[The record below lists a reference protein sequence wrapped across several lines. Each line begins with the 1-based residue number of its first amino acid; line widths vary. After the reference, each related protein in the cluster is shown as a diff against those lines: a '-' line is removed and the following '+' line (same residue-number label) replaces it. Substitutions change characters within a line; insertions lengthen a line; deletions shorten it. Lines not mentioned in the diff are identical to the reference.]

1 MLQAQNFSRLM
12 SGYQIP
18 TGSTAQTVGP
28 QAGAYSNSPLSQIA
42 GLGTLIAS
50 LYGKGR
56 VIEPEETKR
65 EGGSVGYADGG
76 EVGSPAYHDGNG
88 NFYDANGYLVS

>member
-1 MLQAQNFSRLM
+1 
-12 SGYQIP
+12 
-18 TGSTAQTVGP
+18 
-28 QAGAYSNSPLSQIA
+28 
-42 GLGTLIAS
+42 LIAS

-56 VIEPEETKR
+56 VIEPDTASPDSTPYMPSIGGTKEKRR
-65 EGGSVGYADGG
+65 EGGSIGYADGG